1 MVSLNA
7 GDAPLPA
14 VRIDFTIAAP
24 SGTGIDGVGILC
36 GPGSGG
42 LFVGANCT
50 GVDKHV
56 VHSRDGLGTSGPH
69 NLDSPF
75 YAAYIPATAA
85 PDPAAGI
92 ASGVTGVNG
101 ANNFPAF
108 LNDTNPYH
116 YWDHTFDLSNFPP
129 GGNVSHCNRFIGDL
143 RTGPVGATTVSVY
156 SDEHGEAQS
165 WYDPGGFAGD
175 GFFFDRIPGVVIN
188 ADGGCDLQNVRTL
201 GTSSIT
207 AIARYPYEPV
217 TLPDVTSNA
226 VTKTVNNLFNKSISC
241 VNKGNVPDVARLC
254 TVTALDIDGQPF
266 GPVAGHGAR
275 TRSCA
280 SRSRMG
286 RASRSSVGSSRL
298 DDPRGGTNRTCGI
311 LDNDGHLQVIVLSS
325 VGRPVDLIADFT
337 DQELFR
343 DCFVDFTPGGA
354 GNCIASGGTGGGT
367 TAPPAGQTQGTAQN
381 QTVVV
386 PAHATSHA
394 KFKVAYTKV
403 VRPLHHRRYLQIR
416 VNGKSK
422 KKVRVRIR
430 ITDRKGRSR
439 TVTRTVRTNRAV
451 RLYGLPLTGMKR
463 VKVTVLG

>member
-1 MVSLNA
+1 ML
-7 GDAPLPA
+7 L
-14 VRIDFTIAAP
+14 
-24 SGTGIDGVGILC
+24 
-36 GPGSGG
+36 
-42 LFVGANCT
+42 
-50 GVDKHV
+50 
-56 VHSRDGLGTSGPH
+56 
-69 NLDSPF
+69 
-75 YAAYIPATAA
+75 
-85 PDPAAGI
+85 
-92 ASGVTGVNG
+92 
-101 ANNFPAF
+101 
-108 LNDTNPYH
+108 
-116 YWDHTFDLSNFPP
+116 
-129 GGNVSHCNRFIGDL
+129 
-143 RTGPVGATTVSVY
+143 
-156 SDEHGEAQS
+156 
-165 WYDPGGFAGD
+165 DPGWVERRDRAWVPAG
-175 GFFFDRIPGVVIN
+175 
-188 ADGGCDLQNVRTL
+188 
-201 GTSSIT
+201 S
-207 AIARYPYEPV
+207 
-217 TLPDVTSNA
+217 
-226 VTKTVNNLFNKSISC
+226 
-241 VNKGNVPDVARLC
+241 
-254 TVTALDIDGQPF
+254 
-266 GPVAGHGAR
+266 
-275 TRSCA
+275 
-280 SRSRMG
+280 
-286 RASRSSVGSSRL
+286 

-422 KKVRVRIR
+422 KRVRVRIR

>member
-1 MVSLNA
+1 M
-7 GDAPLPA
+7 
-14 VRIDFTIAAP
+14 R
-24 SGTGIDGVGILC
+24 
-36 GPGSGG
+36 
-42 LFVGANCT
+42 
-50 GVDKHV
+50 
-56 VHSRDGLGTSGPH
+56 
-69 NLDSPF
+69 
-75 YAAYIPATAA
+75 
-85 PDPAAGI
+85 
-92 ASGVTGVNG
+92 
-101 ANNFPAF
+101 
-108 LNDTNPYH
+108 
-116 YWDHTFDLSNFPP
+116 
-129 GGNVSHCNRFIGDL
+129 
-143 RTGPVGATTVSVY
+143 
-156 SDEHGEAQS
+156 EQ
-165 WYDPGGFAGD
+165 
-175 GFFFDRIPGVVIN
+175 
-188 ADGGCDLQNVRTL
+188 
-201 GTSSIT
+201 
-207 AIARYPYEPV
+207 
-217 TLPDVTSNA
+217 
-226 VTKTVNNLFNKSISC
+226 
-241 VNKGNVPDVARLC
+241 GNVPDVARLC

-266 GPVAGHGAR
+266 DGP
-275 TRSCA
+275 C
-280 SRSRMG
+280 
-286 RASRSSVGSSRL
+286 RAWSGNEIVCFSIQDGSSVAIERGFTQAE
-298 DDPRGGTNRTCGI
+298 DPRGGTDRTCGI
-311 LDNDGHLQVIVLSS
+311 LDDDGHLQVIVLSS

-394 KFKVAYTKV
+394 KFTVAYTKV